1 MRATEAQPDACIVT
15 PINHLSSRIDALSW
29 RDESTHESDELRR
42 LAHKCGEL
50 ERAIELPENELL
62 REVADMEAAKSLL
75 RRMKS
80 KV

>member
-1 MRATEAQPDACIVT
+1 MT
-15 PINHLSSRIDALSW
+15 PINHLRSRIDALSW
-29 RDESTHESDELRR
+29 RVEQTHESDELRR
-42 LAHKCGEL
+42 LALKCGEL
-50 ERAIELPENELL
+50 ECAIELRENELL